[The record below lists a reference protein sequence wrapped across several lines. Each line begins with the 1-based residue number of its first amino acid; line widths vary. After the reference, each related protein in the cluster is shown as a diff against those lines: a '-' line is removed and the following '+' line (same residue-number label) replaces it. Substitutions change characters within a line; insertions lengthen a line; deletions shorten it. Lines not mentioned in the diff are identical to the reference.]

1 MTIETISRANM
12 ELSSRQ
18 HLARPMA
25 ETDDS
30 AWNGLFKV
38 GGTAA
43 LLAALVFRRNLDAEV
58 MLLRTVGVIN
68 AGSTAAPGTVVD
80 WFRLLQSNK
89 LLGLTLLNLFDLV
102 NYALVGLIFL
112 ALLVALR
119 RTSPSFMTIAA
130 ALAFVGIAVYFE
142 SNQALSMLSLS
153 DQYAATTTDAQRS
166 LLLAAGQAT
175 LAIHSNAIYAGSG
188 IYLSF
193 FLVSAAG
200 LIISAVMLRSEIF
213 DQVTAYAGILANVFG
228 LGYYVTL
235 AFAPAVVALPLSISA
250 LFLLAWYI
258 LISRRLFQLARG
270 GSKEAGDRAGR
281 N

>member
-1 MTIETISRANM
+1 MTIETIIRVNV

-38 GGTAA
+38 GGAAA
-43 LLAALVFRRNLDAEV
+43 LLAAVVFRRNLDAEV
-58 MLLRTVGVIN
+58 MLLRAVGVIN

-80 WFRLLQSNK
+80 WFMLLQSNK

-102 NYALVGLIFL
+102 NYALVGWIFL

-130 ALAFVGIAVYFE
+130 ALAFVGIAVYLE

-166 LLLAAGQAT
+166 LLLASGQAM
-175 LAIHSNAIYAGSG
+175 LAIHSNATYAGSG